1 MNFSDLI
8 PQDVLTRHLSD
19 GVVGRQTHPTV
30 DTLSIYN
37 YTARAQYER
46 IWDDVTKA
54 CRGLIVDTSTGFVVA
69 RPFPKFFNLGEHDE
83 ATLPLSGAFEVSD
96 KMDGSLGILYNSPE
110 GPSIATRGSFA
121 SDQALHATQV
131 FRERYASAHRIPEAT
146 YLFEIIFP
154 NNRIVVDYGDTDDL
168 VLLAVIDTATGADLP
183 LPDNWPGPIAPRHRF
198 NQFEEVR
205 TFVNGSSAS
214 GTASEG
220 VVVRFDPSVP
230 GTPSLRI
237 KLKLADYVRLHRLI
251 TGVSTVNVWES
262 LSGGIAL
269 DQWLE
274 QVPDEFYEW
283 VRRTAD
289 GLQMQFDT
297 IEADCRA
304 ILADSSAASGTDR
317 KSVAQYFEPFD
328 HRAVLFKMFDNKP
341 YASLIWKT
349 IRPAYAKPMR
359 VDSDN

>member
-1 MNFSDLI
+1 MKLEDLI
-8 PQDVLTRHLSD
+8 SPEALSRHLD
-19 GVVGRQTHPTV
+19 EGFIGRQTHPV
-30 DTLSIYN
+30 VESLCIYN

-46 IWDDVTKA
+46 VWNEVTTN
-54 CRGLIVDTSTGFVVA
+54 CRGLIVDSSTGFIVA

-83 ATLPLSGAFEVSD
+83 ATLPLNSSFDVLD
-96 KMDGSLGILYNSPE
+96 KMDGSLGILYESHE

-121 SDQALHATQV
+121 SDQAIHATKV
-131 FRERYASAHRIPEAT
+131 FRSRYRDAPRISGAT

-154 NNRIVVDYGDTDDL
+154 GNRIVVDYGDTDDL
-168 VLLAVIDTATGADLP
+168 VLLAVIDVSTGADIAI
-183 LPDNWPGPIAPRHRF
+183 PDNWPGPVAPRHHFSRF
-198 NQFEEVR
+198 EDVR
-205 TFVNGSSAS
+205 TYVNQSSAS
-214 GTASEG
+214 GTDSEG
-220 VVVRFDPSVP
+220 VVVRFDPSVD
-230 GTPSLRI
+230 GTPSLRV

-262 LSGGIAL
+262 LAEGLAL

-289 GLQMQFDT
+289 GLQTQFNA
-297 IEADCRA
+297 IESECRA
-304 ILADSSAASGTDR
+304 IMNNPLATEGTDR
-317 KSVAQYFEPFD
+317 KSVAQYFAPFD

-349 IRPAYAKPMR
+349 IRPPFAKPMR
-359 VDSDN
+359 IDTDL